1 MLTALL
7 STRYNLAKRGAG
19 DCRQQKAGQWGCQT
33 MQVKDYY
40 STLGVKREAS
50 EAEVRAAYRK
60 MARKYHPD
68 VNPNNGGA
76 EAKFKEINEAYEV
89 LSDADKRKKY
99 DRFGADWEQ
108 YEKMGGTPGDFD
120 FSRYGGMG
128 GAPGARGYSSPGQT
142 VSSEGFSDFFE
153 NLFGGMG
160 ARGGMGSPGGI
171 PGMAG
176 DPFGSAGRRVA
187 RRGSDFEHPVEITL
201 EEAFS
206 GTARNLQMQVED
218 HCPTCNGSGVQAGR
232 ACPTCG
238 GSGVTSRLKTI
249 EVKIPAGVHSGA
261 KVRVRGEGSPG
272 APGQPRGDLFL
283 VVTVLPR
290 TGYERKGDDLILSQ
304 PVPLYT
310 MILGGEV
317 RVPTL
322 KGTNL
327 ALNIAPGT
335 QNGRVIR
342 LKGQGMPKLGAPT
355 TRGDLLVKTEAQL
368 PNSLSDEEKALFE
381 QLRTLAE
388 PQEAAG

>member
-1 MLTALL
+1 
-7 STRYNLAKRGAG
+7 
-19 DCRQQKAGQWGCQT
+19 

-40 STLGVKREAS
+40 STLGLKRDAS
-50 EAEVRAAYRK
+50 EGEVRSAYRK

-68 VNPNNGGA
+68 VNPNDNTA

-99 DRFGADWEQ
+99 DRFGSDWEQ
-108 YEKMGGTPGDFD
+108 YEKMGGSPGDFD
-120 FSRYGGMG
+120 FSRYGGA
-128 GAPGARGYSSPGQT
+128 GAPGARSYGAGT

-160 ARGGMGSPGGI
+160 ARGGMANPGGV
-171 PGMAG
+171 PGIAG
-176 DPFGSAGRRVA
+176 DPFGGAGRRVA

-218 HCPTCNGSGVQAGR
+218 HCPTCNGSGVQNGR

-238 GSGVTSRLKTI
+238 GSGVTTRLKTI

-283 VVTVLPR
+283 VVTVLPHMR
-290 TGYERKGDDLILSQ
+290 YERKGDDLSLSV

-322 KGTNL
+322 KGTSL
-327 ALNIAPGT
+327 ALNIPPDT

-342 LKGQGMPKLGAPT
+342 LKGQGMPKLGDAT
-355 TRGDLLVKTEAQL
+355 KRGDLLVKTEAQL
-368 PNSLSDEEKALFE
+368 PKSLSDEEKALFE
-381 QLRTLAE
+381 QLRALTE
-388 PQEAAG
+388 PQEAGG